1 MGKLIKRSRP
11 ADDNMPPG
19 EHSNGNQGD
28 RAFKVGDTPIP
39 VEEEPA
45 EPHWACCWQD
55 DTFIEGIQCGS
66 YEKAVDQIISFVE
79 RGGSEV
85 SW

>member
-19 EHSNGNQGD
+19 EHPNGD
-28 RAFKVGDTPIP
+28 KSERAFKVGDTPIP

-45 EPHWACCWQD
+45 EPPKGLLLA
-55 DTFIEGIQCGS
+55 
-66 YEKAVDQIISFVE
+66 
-79 RGGSEV
+79 RR
-85 SW
+85 